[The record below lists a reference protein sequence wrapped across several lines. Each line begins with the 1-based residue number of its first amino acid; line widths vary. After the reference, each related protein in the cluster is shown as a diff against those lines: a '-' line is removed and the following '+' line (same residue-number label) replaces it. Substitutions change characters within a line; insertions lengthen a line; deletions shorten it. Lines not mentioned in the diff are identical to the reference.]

1 MPGIM
6 GIIDKGRGESDVQP
20 NIDLMVKSMRHEKS
34 YASGTYQDKPLGLS
48 VGWVCHK
55 DSFSDCLPIWNEKKD
70 ICLIYF
76 GEDFMDDAEVLR
88 LRSGGHQFH
97 AGDASYLIHLYEDM
111 GDAFLNKLNGS
122 FAGLL
127 IDHQKKRVLLF
138 NDRYGLGRIYYYENE
153 RCFTFA
159 SEAKALLQILPE
171 LRELDLDRFAELLSW
186 GCVFGNRTIFSKV
199 LLMPGGSKWT
209 FYPDRPMDKDAFF
222 NKEEWE
228 NQPRLDVKDYG
239 DKFLQTYPRVLQRYL
254 RGPQAVGISLTGGI
268 DTRMIMAWAPCLP
281 FKRPCYTFS
290 GIYRDCAD
298 VRIGKKV
305 ASACQQRHETIRI
318 NKDFFSEFPALAKRS
333 VTYSDGTMDVSGSA
347 ELYMNRKARDI
358 APVRL
363 TGNYGDQ
370 VIRGIIGFK
379 PLDLSSEIFEDE
391 FTRRMNDAR
400 QVYELNDGSPL
411 SFFCTRQVP
420 WYHYPRQA
428 LEMSQLTVRS
438 PFLDNDLV
446 ALAFQAPDP
455 CRDLKTSLRFIEEG
469 DPSLAR
475 IPTDMGVTLSSRSL
489 LGMARRG
496 FQTFTKRA
504 EYAYDYGMPRWLAK
518 MDHAL
523 SPLHLE
529 KLFLGRHKYYHFRIW
544 YRNELRNYVQSLVLD
559 PRTLKRPYFRGA
571 NLEKMVQAH
580 INGLHNHTQEIHWI
594 LTSELIQRHLV
605 EKA

>member
-6 GIIDKGRGESDVQP
+6 GIIDKGRGESDAQP

-34 YASGTYQDKPLGLS
+34 YVSGTYRADLAGLS
-48 VGWVCHK
+48 VGWVGHQG
-55 DSFSDCLPIWNEKKD
+55 SFSDCLPIWNETGD
-70 ICLIYF
+70 VCLIYS
-76 GEDFMDDAEVLR
+76 GEDFTNEAEVLR
-88 LRSGGHQFH
+88 LRSGGHRFNV
-97 AGDASYLIHLYEDM
+97 GDASYLVHLYEDM
-111 GDAFLNKLNGS
+111 GEEFLTKLNGCFS
-122 FAGLL
+122 GLL
-127 IDHQKKRVLLF
+127 VDHQRKRVLLF
-138 NDRYGLGRIYYYENE
+138 NDRYGLGRIYYYETD
-153 RCFTFA
+153 RHFYFA
-159 SEAKALLQILPE
+159 SEAKSLLHLLPE
-171 LRELDLDRFAELLSW
+171 LRELDWNRFAELLSW
-186 GCVFGNRTIFSKV
+186 GCVFGNRTIFSKIR
-199 LLMPGGSKWT
+199 LLPGGSKWT
-209 FYPDRPMDKDAFF
+209 FRPNQKTDKDAFF
-222 NKEEWE
+222 KMEEWE
-228 NQPRLDVKDYG
+228 NQPRLDVKDYCER
-239 DKFLQTYPRVLQRYL
+239 FLQTYPRVLQRHFQ
-254 RGPQAVGISLTGGI
+254 GPQTVGISLTGGI

-333 VTYSDGTMDVSGSA
+333 IYYSDGTMDVSGSA

-370 VIRGIIGFK
+370 VIRGVIGFK
-379 PLDLSSEIFEDE
+379 PLDLFPEIFEDE
-391 FTRRMNDAR
+391 FSLRMSDAKR
-400 QVYELNDGSPL
+400 ARIPDQRDAL
-411 SFFCTRQVP
+411 SFFCTAQVP
-420 WYHYPRQA
+420 WYHYPRHA

-446 ALAFQAPDP
+446 SLAYQAPDP
-455 CRDLKTSLRFIEEG
+455 CRDLKTSLRFIEAG

-475 IPTDMGVTLSSRSL
+475 IPTDMGVSL
-489 LGMARRG
+489 PSAFLIGTARRR
-496 FQTFTKRA
+496 FQAFTKKA

-518 MDHAL
+518 LDNAL
-523 SPLHLE
+523 SPAHLE

-544 YRNELRNYVQSLVLD
+544 YRNELKNYVQSLLLD
-559 PRTLKRPYFRGA
+559 SRTLKRPYLRGN
-571 NLEKMVQAH
+571 NLEKMVKAH
-580 INGLHNHTQEIHWI
+580 INGLNNHTQEIHWI